1 MMWVRGN
8 IPNGIIT
15 WNATATVTNT
25 NVPVL
30 GQQFAW
36 NYTGGGTPLEI
47 TAIPA
52 QFVGTPGVIVSS
64 NPSVGSTTNQ
74 FSFTINN
81 TSGIAQTVYWGYV
94 TQ

>member
-1 MMWVRGN
+1 MWVRGN

-47 TAIPA
+47 TAIPD

-64 NPSVGSTTNQ
+64 NPSVDTTANQ
-74 FSFTINN
+74 FSVTINN
-81 TSGIAQTVYWGYV
+81 TSGTAQTVYWGYV